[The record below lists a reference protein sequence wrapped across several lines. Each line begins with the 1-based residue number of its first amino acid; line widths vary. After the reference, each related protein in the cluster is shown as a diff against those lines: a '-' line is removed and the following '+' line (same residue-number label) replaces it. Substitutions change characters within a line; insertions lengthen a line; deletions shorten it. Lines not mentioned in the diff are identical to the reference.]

1 MLEDRDKIGELEV
14 QKPPSV
20 LDFYYRKGGKAPNAV
35 NEVTAADTSEGEH
48 TDS

>member
-14 QKPPSV
+14 QKPSV
-20 LDFYYRKGGKAPNAV
+20 LDFYYRKGGKAPDAV
-35 NEVTAADTSEGEH
+35 NQVAAADTSEGDH